1 MNQAAFINLALLAL
15 FGLQHSIMARKW
27 FKEKCKLPKPRRTYA
42 LATVAILILIARFWQ
57 PMPELAW
64 RFQGAV
70 AIGLYIV
77 WTLGLQLILF
87 GAMSINARELLG
99 LAEPGPPEF
108 HTPFLY
114 TIVRHPIYLGAIF
127 VLWSTPAMTHG
138 RLLFASA
145 MTLYILI
152 GIQFEERDL
161 ERIFGD
167 VYRVYKIRVPMLI
180 PSLRRPLPLP
190 PPPR

>member
-1 MNQAAFINLALLAL
+1 MNQAAFINVALLAL
-15 FGLQHSIMARKW
+15 FGLQHSLMARKW
-27 FKEKCKLPKPRRTYA
+27 FKEKVNLPKPRRTYA
-42 LATVAILILIARFWQ
+42 LATVAILILIARCWQ

-64 RFQGAV
+64 QFQGAV

-108 HTPFLY
+108 HAPFLY
-114 TIVRHPIYLGAIF
+114 TIVRHPMYLGAIF

-167 VYRVYKIRVPMLI
+167 VYRVYKQRVPMLI

>member
-87 GAMSINARELLG
+87 GSMSINARELLG

-127 VLWSTPAMTHG
+127 VIWSTPAMTHG

-167 VYRVYKIRVPMLI
+167 VYRVYKKRVPMLI
-180 PSLRRPLPLP
+180 PSLRRALPLP